1 LVTKVPESNER
12 NAAGNGGVF
21 SLLAGLAIGCALAG
35 LLEFTRTFGAFGN
48 LQFIPTEATEG
59 SFVSWTWAMISAPVA
74 VVASSV
80 VVALS
85 LARLRSILIIA
96 SVSLIATL
104 WFAARVLENVNGYLI
119 ASDRG
124 PEAEASPLAADRWP
138 FVYRHGIAVLVCGVV
153 IALAAIAYALWR
165 LLRKRSAAGPA
176 AVPPAARWQFR
187 AGRAAE
193 PAAVQ
198 PSSRRRYG
206 MRSRTIAFTFGL
218 LAALLAVY
226 LGGQFGFA
234 AMSFLRLRNLSAL
247 VAVIDLFLV
256 ALAMRQRR
264 FDVVLLLAFLLLAA
278 SAWQLDR
285 SWRSMLRE
293 LPHGIEMPAW

>member
-1 LVTKVPESNER
+1 LVAEVPESIER

-48 LQFIPTEATEG
+48 LQFIPTEATEA
-59 SFVSWTWAMISAPVA
+59 SFTSWTWAMLSAPVA
-74 VVASSV
+74 VVASAV

-85 LARLRSILIIA
+85 LARFRTILITA
-96 SVSLIATL
+96 SLSLIATL

-119 ASDRG
+119 ASDHG
-124 PEAEASPLAADRWP
+124 PEADAPPLPPDRWP
-138 FVYRHGIAVLVCGVV
+138 FVYRYGIAVLVCGVV
-153 IALAAIAYALWR
+153 ITLAAIAYALWR
-165 LLRKRSAAGPA
+165 TRP
-176 AVPPAARWQFR
+176 R
-187 AGRAAE
+187 AI
-193 PAAVQ
+193 V
-198 PSSRRRYG
+198 
-206 MRSRTIAFTFGL
+206 FTFGL
-218 LAALLAVY
+218 LFALLIVY
-226 LGGQFGFA
+226 LGGQLGFA

-247 VAVIDLFLV
+247 VAVIDLILV

-264 FDVVLLLAFLLLAA
+264 FDVILLLAFLLLAA

-285 SWRSMLRE
+285 SWRAMLRE

>member
-1 LVTKVPESNER
+1 LVTEVPESNER

-21 SLLAGLAIGCALAG
+21 SLLAGVAIGCALAG

-85 LARLRSILIIA
+85 LARSRSILITA
-96 SVSLIATL
+96 SMSLIATL
-104 WFAARVLENVNGYLI
+104 WFAARVLENVSGYLI
-119 ASDRG
+119 VSDHG
-124 PEAEASPLAADRWP
+124 PEADAPPLAADRWP

-153 IALAAIAYALWR
+153 IALAAIAFALWR
-165 LLRKRSAAGPA
+165 TRP
-176 AVPPAARWQFR
+176 R
-187 AGRAAE
+187 A
-193 PAAVQ
+193 
-198 PSSRRRYG
+198 
-206 MRSRTIAFTFGL
+206 IAFTFGL
-218 LAALLAVY
+218 LFALIVVY

-234 AMSFLRLRNLSAL
+234 AMSFLRLRNLSAA
-247 VAVIDLFLV
+247 VAVIDLLLI